1 MLSSLNKSNASY
13 IIFTLIPW
21 ETLSRAAVQ
30 SRNYTHISKVI
41 QLCLSFNDFLKHLY
55 HQTKH
60 LGHEKIFISNS
71 MDFES

>member
-1 MLSSLNKSNASY
+1 MQIMYYLHYYDGKS
-13 IIFTLIPW
+13 
-21 ETLSRAAVQ
+21 LSRAAVQ
-30 SRNYTHISKVI
+30 FKNDTHLSKVI
-41 QLCLSFNDFLKHLY
+41 QLCLCFNEFFKHLY

>member
-1 MLSSLNKSNASY
+1 MGRPYPEQQHDLKIIHTLAKSFSY
-13 IIFTLIPW
+13 VFVLMIF
-21 ETLSRAAVQ
+21 
-30 SRNYTHISKVI
+30 
-41 QLCLSFNDFLKHLY
+41 FKHLY